1 MYLSNPNIIRYNYSK
16 KKKSLVPMF
25 IFITFCLIL
34 QFIST
39 FRSIQALFKNSI
51 QLFTK
56 DFKTQFMKNTFIYH
70 IADFLSAYQPFSM
83 LTSVELQTIASTI
96 KIINIEKNNS
106 LFEINDVLHDSFY
119 IVASGTITLTVISDA
134 EETLLNKCYTG
145 DIFGLRPF
153 FAKNNYQMTAKAREE
168 SIIYAI
174 PIATFRPFVNQNSE
188 ILNFLLESFA
198 VNTKSSLDRTSS
210 GKSISDPAN
219 YNENQSSDV
228 LFFQNLNYNKVP
240 LCVNP
245 SQTIQDVARLMTDNL
260 LDNALIIQNN
270 HPIGIVTDSD
280 FRSKVATGKLS
291 ITATIDALMS
301 APVITVAENI
311 SVAEAQLILLKHQ
324 VSHLCVTYDGTNNS
338 HIKGIISEHDIVV
351 SQANNPGV
359 LIKEIK
365 KSQNGKELKQVRNKL
380 TDIIQSSLEKNIPLT
395 HINAICTEIT
405 FAISKRAV
413 ELAIL
418 ELGSPPT
425 DFAWLSIGS
434 QGRKEQLLLTSQDSI
449 LIFDDVK
456 EDRHRDVKDYFLKLS
471 KKVVALL
478 EKVGYPESKNG
489 TMASTIFWCKSLTD
503 WSKQY
508 NNWMNTPI
516 ETKDEIISIFF
527 DYELVFGSQKIEDTL
542 TDLIVKNSKNNV
554 LFFDFLGNDTLKKPA
569 PLNFFKKFTVEE
581 EGIHK
586 GKFDIKT
593 KALQPLIDSARLFVL
608 QMNIKG
614 VNSTYLRFKQLA
626 IIDTK
631 HSEIYLNCAEAFLI
645 LSKFRTLEGLK
656 NDSDGQYINL
666 DELSKIDKEKL
677 KNALSPM
684 REMEELIKSRFQLT
698 QFS

>member
-1 MYLSNPNIIRYNYSK
+1 M
-16 KKKSLVPMF
+16 
-25 IFITFCLIL
+25 
-34 QFIST
+34 
-39 FRSIQALFKNSI
+39 
-51 QLFTK
+51 QLFTTIK
-56 DFKTQFMKNTFIYH
+56 FKHVQYDTISIFVQKVNFNMQNSFSYH
-70 IADFLSAYQPFSM
+70 IADFLKEHQPFS
-83 LTSVELQTIASTI
+83 LLANADLLIIAQTV
-96 KIINIEKNNS
+96 KILNLEKNNS
-106 LFEINDVLHDSFY
+106 LFEINDPLHDSFY

-134 EETLLNKCYTG
+134 EETLLNKCYSG

-174 PIATFRPFVNQNSE
+174 PIASFKPFVNQNAD

-198 VNTKSSLDRTSS
+198 VNTKSSLSRSSS
-210 GKSISDPAN
+210 GTSISDPSN
-219 YNENQSSDV
+219 YNESQSADV
-228 LFFQNLNYNKVP
+228 LFFQTLNYNKAP
-240 LCVNP
+240 LCVN
-245 SQTIQDVARLMTDNL
+245 SSNTIQDVAKLMTNNL
-260 LDNALIIQNN
+260 LDSALIIENN
-270 HPIGIVTDSD
+270 HPVGIVTDSD
-280 FRSKVATGKLS
+280 FRSKIATGKLP
-291 ITATIDALMS
+291 ITSKIDALMS
-301 APVITVAENI
+301 SPVISVAENI
-311 SVAEAQLILLKHQ
+311 SVAEAQLMLLKHQ

-365 KSQNGKELKQVRNKL
+365 KSVNGKDLKQVRSKL

-395 HINAICTEIT
+395 HINAIASEIT
-405 FAISKRAV
+405 LAISKRAV
-413 ELAIL
+413 ELTIL

-425 DFAWLSIGS
+425 EFAWLSIGS
-434 QGRKEQLLLTSQDSI
+434 QGRKEQLLLTSQDAI
-449 LIFDDVK
+449 LIFDDVQEEK
-456 EDRHRDVKDYFLKLS
+456 YRDVKDYFLKLS

-516 ETKDEIISIFF
+516 ENKDEIISIFF
-527 DYELVFGSQKIEDTL
+527 DFELIYGSQKIEDSL
-542 TDLIVKNSKNNV
+542 TELISKNTKNNV

-569 PLNFFKKFTVEE
+569 PLNFFKKFNTEE
-581 EGIHK
+581 EGSNK

-593 KALQPLIDSARLFVL
+593 RALQPLIDAARLL
-608 QMNIKG
+608 TLNMNIKG
-614 VNSTYLRFKQLA
+614 INSTYLRFKQLS

-631 HSEIYLNCAEAFLI
+631 HSEEYLNAAEAFLI

-656 NDSDGQYINL
+656 NDSDGQFINL
-666 DELSKIDKEKL
+666 EELSKIDKEKL
-677 KNALSPM
+677 KSALAPM
-684 REMEELIKSRFQLT
+684 RELEELIKSRFQLT